1 MNAKLKKDFSIH
13 QKKAGNLLELIEQVS
28 DRPGMYVGIS
38 RFDLAAAYID
48 GYFHALMNFQ
58 PESGDAY
65 ELRKFA
71 YWLALKF
78 KQPRNWHWSGIL
90 KAVYSDDEIL
100 FEELPSLFK
109 EFLNNKDKIDSDP
122 DL

>member
-1 MNAKLKKDFSIH
+1 
-13 QKKAGNLLELIEQVS
+13 
-28 DRPGMYVGIS
+28 S

-48 GYFHALMNFQ
+48 GYFHALMNFR
-58 PESGDAY
+58 PESGVVY

-90 KAVYSDDEIL
+90 KAVYSDVEIL
-100 FEELPSLFK
+100 SEELPSLFK
-109 EFLNNKDKIDSDP
+109 EFLSDKDKIDSTRICSDRASGFDSKAKP
-122 DL
+122 AADYHLGQ